1 MSMMKSLPVR
11 GRIAASGVAAA
22 AALVVASTLTASAA
36 PAAARRAAAG
46 PTFVEAWGRNDWGQ
60 LGDDSTTSRKL
71 PVKVKLPPGVTITS
85 VRAGCLQTVALTST
99 GQVLAWGDD
108 RASEL
113 GDNVVAN
120 PFSPTPV
127 TVKLPPSTKVT
138 AIRAGCSY
146 NLALTSTGGVLAW
159 GFNERGRLGTVSSDD
174 AETPTPVA
182 LPPGTKIKGI
192 SAGFTHSLAV
202 TTTGQVLAWGDNRDG
217 ELGDGTTTSQNTPI
231 PVSLPA
237 GTTVTAVAAGDGFSL
252 ALTSQGQV
260 WAWGNNVDGELGNG
274 TTATTSATGSTPVMV
289 KLPTGTKVKS
299 LFAGDSYAL
308 ALTSAGTVLA
318 WGANSSGQLGNGTN
332 VPSDVPV
339 TTKLPAG
346 TTVTAI
352 GAGNSHSLALTS
364 TGKVLAWGDGIWGPL
379 GSGFTVDELLPT
391 PVQLPAGLVATDITA
406 GPTAEASMALVH

>member
-1 MSMMKSLPVR
+1 MSWLSDR
-11 GRIAASGVAAA
+11 SRAAA
-22 AALVVASTLTASAA
+22 TGLAVLAALIIASALTASAA
-36 PAAARRAAAG
+36 PAAAQRHAAAG

-60 LGDDSTTSRKL
+60 LGDDSTISRKL

-127 TVKLPPSTKVT
+127 TAKLPPSTKVT
-138 AIRAGCSY
+138 AIRAGCAY

-159 GFNERGRLGTVSSDD
+159 GFNNEGALGTGTTDD
-174 AETPTPVA
+174 AETPAAVA

-192 SAGFTHSLAV
+192 SAGFSHSLAV

-217 ELGDGTTTSQNTPI
+217 ELGDGTTKPQSAPI

-237 GTTVTAVAAGDGFSL
+237 GTTVTAVAAGNDFSL

-260 WAWGNNVDGELGNG
+260 WAWGNNVDGELGDG
-274 TTATTSATGSTPVMV
+274 TTTTSATGSTPVMV

-299 LFAGDSYAL
+299 LFAGDSFAL
-308 ALTSAGTVLA
+308 ALTSAGKVLA
-318 WGANSSGQLGNGTN
+318 WGANSSGQLGDGTN
-332 VPSDVPV
+332 APSDVPV
-339 TTKLPAG
+339 TTKIPSG
-346 TTVTAI
+346 VTVTAI

-364 TGKVLAWGDGIWGPL
+364 TGQVLAWGDGIWGPL
-379 GSGFTVDELLPT
+379 GSGFTLDEYVPT
-391 PVQLPAGLVATDITA
+391 AVQLPAGLVATDIA
-406 GPTAEASMALVH
+406 SGPTAEASMALVH